1 MLRLC
6 SRRGC
11 LLCVRDL
18 YVRTPCPCR
27 PLHVPLAGHLRG
39 SPAPTWAAPPA
50 SVAIA
55 TTLTTD
61 SRADCGAFIAT
72 TCRATTASATAATS
86 DPAAATAAA
95 TATSGQATIRA
106 TSAWLHRGRVRRE
119 SELHNGTAIHGRRVR
134 VPLL

>member
-1 MLRLC
+1 MLRFC

-18 YVRTPCPCR
+18 YARTPCR
-27 PLHVPLAGHLRG
+27 PHHVPLAGHLRG
-39 SPAPTWAAPPA
+39 SRALNWVYTPA

-55 TTLTTD
+55 TKLTTD
-61 SRADCGAFIAT
+61 SRAFVA
-72 TCRATTASATAATS
+72 TASATAAT
-86 DPAAATAAA
+86 

-119 SELHNGTAIHGRRVR
+119 SELHNGRAIHGRRVR